1 MNAKTR
7 PEAQTPLQIARR
19 LAADFAENAAERDVA
34 GGTPK
39 AERDALRR
47 SGLLS
52 LIIPREYGGLGASW
66 SETLQTVREL
76 ARVDSSIAHVY
87 GFQHLMLAT
96 VRLFSRPE
104 QWQPWFE
111 LTARNRWFWGNALN
125 PLDNRTVARRF
136 DGWREFSGKKSFCS
150 GARDSEML
158 IASALD
164 GEGGALLIAAIPTAR
179 SGISLGQDWDNMGQR
194 QTDSGSAIF
203 ERVRVEESELLL
215 DPGPLSTPF
224 ACLRPLIAQLIF
236 TEVFLGIAEGA
247 FEEARQYTLREARPW
262 FRSEVAEANADPYV
276 LARYGEFWVGLES
289 TRALV
294 ERAAQRLDAAW
305 SKGPALDASE
315 RGQLALAIAA
325 AKRRPAPGPL
335 LAQPAHPDPARPA
348 GLQDPRAGRLGAE
361 PVTAATDLLLMN
373 ASTRTP
379 DRLLT
384 LPRSPNLAT
393 SIRATAQ
400 VFEDP
405 KSQALLEHLRQ
416 VAPSEA
422 SVLVIGETGTGKE
435 LVARHIHNL
444 SARRNG
450 PFVAVNCGAFSESL
464 VEAELFGH
472 EKGAFTGA
480 LAAKAGWFEE
490 ANGGTLFLDEIG
502 DLPMPIQVKL
512 LRVLQEREVVRL
524 GSRKSIPIDVRVL
537 AATNVQLERAINAGH
552 FREDL
557 YYRLNVVSLELSPLR
572 ERPGD
577 ILPLTR
583 HFIAEYSRRLGYGQ
597 SQLSPEAAQKL
608 RAYSWPGNIRELE
621 NVIHHTLLICRDGLI
636 RADDLHLSNLRLER
650 GEELARG
657 GPASGAAEHLLQQ
670 AFQRLFEEQG
680 ENLHGRVEDAL
691 LRAAYR
697 FCHGNQ
703 VHTANLLGLSRNV
716 TRTRLIAIGELVVN
730 KRGGQRID
738 GERAVRLSI

>member
-1 MNAKTR
+1 
-7 PEAQTPLQIARR
+7 
-19 LAADFAENAAERDVA
+19 
-34 GGTPK
+34 
-39 AERDALRR
+39 
-47 SGLLS
+47 
-52 LIIPREYGGLGASW
+52 
-66 SETLQTVREL
+66 
-76 ARVDSSIAHVY
+76 
-87 GFQHLMLAT
+87 
-96 VRLFSRPE
+96 
-104 QWQPWFE
+104 
-111 LTARNRWFWGNALN
+111 
-125 PLDNRTVARRF
+125 
-136 DGWREFSGKKSFCS
+136 
-150 GARDSEML
+150 
-158 IASALD
+158 
-164 GEGGALLIAAIPTAR
+164 
-179 SGISLGQDWDNMGQR
+179 
-194 QTDSGSAIF
+194 
-203 ERVRVEESELLL
+203 
-215 DPGPLSTPF
+215 
-224 ACLRPLIAQLIF
+224 
-236 TEVFLGIAEGA
+236 
-247 FEEARQYTLREARPW
+247 
-262 FRSEVAEANADPYV
+262 
-276 LARYGEFWVGLES
+276 
-289 TRALV
+289 
-294 ERAAQRLDAAW
+294 
-305 SKGPALDASE
+305 
-315 RGQLALAIAA
+315 
-325 AKRRPAPGPL
+325 
-335 LAQPAHPDPARPA
+335 
-348 GLQDPRAGRLGAE
+348 
-361 PVTAATDLLLMN
+361 MN
-373 ASTRTP
+373 ASTHTP

-444 SARRNG
+444 SARRTG

-716 TRTRLIAIGELVVN
+716 TRTRLIAIGELVVH